1 MSVRRLIVEV
11 NVDGLNVREF
21 CQQHGVSTWFFYDL
35 RRRWRR
41 DGDAVLEPQ
50 SRAPKRVWNKTAS
63 DVEDA
68 AVAIRK
74 RLRDAGLDYGPEE
87 VAAELAT
94 VVACCPAPATVY
106 RILSPRVRRRRT
118 AQSTQAVSSPVQRG
132 TSERVLAAG

>member
-1 MSVRRLIVEV
+1 MAGRDVPMSVRRLIVEV

-74 RLRDAGLDYGPEE
+74 RLRDAGFGLRARGGRCR
-87 VAAELAT
+87 ARHRGGL
-94 VVACCPAPATVY
+94 
-106 RILSPRVRRRRT
+106 LPR
-118 AQSTQAVSSPVQRG
+118 AGDGVSDPQG
-132 TSERVLAAG
+132 